1 MIHAPP
7 VAAQRPDLAP
17 TLERLRDEHERIAA
31 LVARLQAAVDGQA
44 DPVALR
50 AEVDRLTGEL
60 ERHLS
65 YEEEQLVPALDAAL
79 R

>member
-1 MIHAPP
+1 VDPASRW
-7 VAAQRPDLAP
+7 AC
-17 TLERLRDEHERIAA
+17 RIAA
-31 LVARLQAAVDGQA
+31 LVPGCRRPVDGEA

-60 ERHLS
+60 ERHLD

-79 R
+79 L